1 MATKLFASSSES
13 PRVWSLPVRLFASV
27 DIAALVYF
35 RIAFGALMLW
45 EVIRYFEN
53 GWITR
58 YYVEPSFHFTYYGF
72 DWVRPWPGSGMYIH
86 FVVLGVLAICIMLG
100 LFYRVS
106 TILFFFGITYVFL
119 LDQTQYL
126 NHMYLISLISFLL
139 IFVPAHRSLSL
150 DAALRP
156 KIRSSVAPAWSLW
169 LLRTQLGIVYFF
181 GGIAKLNGDWL
192 QGEPMRLWLAQR
204 TDFPLIGRWFTEAWT
219 PYLFSYGG
227 LLFDLLF
234 VPFVLWRRT
243 RPFALLIAVIF
254 HVTNSR
260 LFSIGIFPWFM
271 ITANLLF
278 LAPSWPRRLLR
289 RKQDWGSQPTCSPAL
304 GVRQRAIV
312 AAISIY
318 LVVQVLVPLRHFL
331 YPGDVRWTEQGHYF
345 SWRMKLRDKEGE
357 AQFFVTDPVN
367 QVSWEVDPF
376 SYINERQYEEMVD
389 RPDMILQ
396 LAHHIANS
404 LRSQGYA
411 QIEVRAWVMVSL
423 NEREPQLLI
432 DPDVDL
438 AAQPRSVLAAQ
449 WIEPLVTPLKIGQPS
464 KTNWAASEDN

>member
-1 MATKLFASSSES
+1 MATQLFANSNDLPKVSS
-13 PRVWSLPVRLFASV
+13 RLFAPV

-45 EVIRYFEN
+45 EVIRYFAN

-72 DWVRPWPGSGMYIH
+72 DWVRPWPGNGMYIH
-86 FVVLGVLAICIMLG
+86 IYLLGALAICIMVG
-100 LFYRVS
+100 LLYRVS
-106 TILFFFGITYVFL
+106 TVLFFLGITYIFL

-139 IFVPAHRSLSL
+139 IFTPAHRSWSL

-156 KIRSSVAPAWSLW
+156 MIRSSVAPTWSLW
-169 LLRTQLGIVYFF
+169 LLRAQLGIVYFF

-192 QGEPMRLWLAQR
+192 HGEPMRLWLAQR
-204 TDFPLIGRWFTEAWT
+204 TDFPLIGRWFSEAWA

-243 RPFALLIAVIF
+243 RPFALLIALIF

-260 LFSIGIFPWFM
+260 MFSIGIFPWFM
-271 ITANLLF
+271 IAANLLF
-278 LAPSWPRRLLR
+278 LPPSWPRLLLR
-289 RKQDWGSQPTCSPAL
+289 RRQDCGWQPTQPPYSPGP
-304 GVRQRAIV
+304 GVRQRATLV
-312 AAISIY
+312 AIGIY

-331 YPGDVRWTEQGHYF
+331 YPGDVHWTEQGHYF

-376 SYINERQYEEMVD
+376 SYVNERQYEEMVAH
-389 RPDMILQ
+389 PDMILQ
-396 LAHHIANS
+396 LAHHIADS
-404 LRSQGYA
+404 LRDQGYA
-411 QIEVRAWVMVSL
+411 QIEVRVWAMVAL
-423 NEREPQLLI
+423 NGREGQLLI

-438 AAQPRSVLAAQ
+438 AAQPRSLLAAQ
-449 WIEPLVTPLKIGQPS
+449 WIEPLVKPLKIGKPS
-464 KTNWAASEDN
+464 NKKLTDSQDN